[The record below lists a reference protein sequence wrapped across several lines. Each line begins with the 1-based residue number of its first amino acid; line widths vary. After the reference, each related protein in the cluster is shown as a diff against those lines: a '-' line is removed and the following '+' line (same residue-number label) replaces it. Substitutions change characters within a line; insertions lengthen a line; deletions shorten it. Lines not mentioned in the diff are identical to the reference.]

1 MSTIYS
7 HPNSWYHNWTLRST
21 TLVSLNTSCASFVI
35 FDRHIT
41 LPNLCLVSFGE
52 LWHLTHAQVASDSR
66 RRQHWACWTG
76 GGGEDKLSWSD
87 DHVTSIKMPL
97 HSLRTRF
104 VRAGTAVYDVQS
116 VEKRYGSFS
125 SVRLS
130 DVNLTSQL
138 YSVRR
143 TFPSPP
149 TPHPFHVTTSCI
161 SHSMLLVFDTH
172 GSRNCGHSGKRQFAV
187 VLLCVSEV
195 RFVFKRDVSLPW
207 TPSLV
212 LSSELLYSTHN
223 FTLCQ
228 VDRSKDLDCTEDES
242 SGLGG

>member
-1 MSTIYS
+1 MPSF
-7 HPNSWYHNWTLRST
+7 ST

-87 DHVTSIKMPL
+87 DHVSNAMDTSIKMPL

-116 VEKRYGSFS
+116 VEKRY
-125 SVRLS
+125 
-130 DVNLTSQL
+130 
-138 YSVRR
+138 VRR